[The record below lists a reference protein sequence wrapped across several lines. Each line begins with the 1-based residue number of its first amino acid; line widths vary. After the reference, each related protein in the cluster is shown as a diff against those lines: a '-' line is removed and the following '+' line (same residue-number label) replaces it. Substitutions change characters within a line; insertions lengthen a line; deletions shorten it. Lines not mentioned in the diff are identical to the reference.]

1 MQQYLSFIDGKP
13 VLTTGNHFH
22 LCLHFPSCPI
32 LSFPPPIADSPL
44 AKALKSPVS
53 IFAAT
58 APEKFTSLSEITSLS
73 LASSNVVTLPESLC
87 NPHSPPPFYYF
98 VNCDSLNPF
107 LSFTVS
113 LTNLVDLDLSGND
126 NLDFGAL
133 SLWLNRSS
141 VISLDIFNRIFWDDP
156 SKLVPVMKSA
166 KKLKHLRYS
175 FLLAVS
181 FHFSF
186 VSDCSAW

>member
-1 MQQYLSFIDGKP
+1 
-13 VLTTGNHFH
+13 
-22 LCLHFPSCPI
+22 
-32 LSFPPPIADSPL
+32 
-44 AKALKSPVS
+44 
-53 IFAAT
+53 
-58 APEKFTSLSEITSLS
+58 
-73 LASSNVVTLPESLC
+73 
-87 NPHSPPPFYYF
+87 
-98 VNCDSLNPF
+98 
-107 LSFTVS
+107 VS

-133 SLWLNRSS
+133 SPWLNRSS

-186 VSDCSAW
+186 VSDNSQW